1 MAGQLA
7 LHDAMPGGSN
17 RETPPTAPAAFAAAA
32 RKES

>member
-7 LHDAMPGGSN
+7 LHDAMPGGSKP
-17 RETPPTAPAAFAAAA
+17 EAPPTAPAAFTAAA